1 MKKTSALDSLL
12 ALYKKVLAGQATQEE
27 RVRALHVFNK
37 GLSFLDAQLGGMID
51 AIKEED
57 ARDSLKKSKKKT

>member
-1 MKKTSALDSLL
+1 MKSSPSFFDLL
-12 ALYKKVLAGQATQEE
+12 KKISEGKANQEE

-57 ARDSLKKSKKKT
+57 TRDSLKKSKKKT